1 MLVSPCGGARAKRVL
16 TYDAAWLCCA
26 WGEQIVSQPE
36 VWQKLDMKHNAIV
49 RGERER
55 DHGPSNR

>member
-1 MLVSPCGGARAKRVL
+1 ML